1 MLSMQTVAACGT
13 KPRAWLRSIAKG
25 GDDVR
30 TMDDATFERLRDE
43 WRALMRRF
51 ARMGHESPYARAG
64 ISPLG
69 TEVLI
74 AIGALERAGEVA
86 RPSVVAKRV
95 GTTPSS
101 LSQALKSLEEKG
113 LLERRRLAGDSRG
126 VALALTEAG
135 RGLARCGLGGRD
147 ARLRALFDHLGA
159 EDVAEF
165 MRIARTMQEFYR
177 ASADVLASDAP
188 SARGVAP
195 AGGAA
200 LEPGEALPQDDATSP
215 AIERAAD
222 VTAAAP
228 FCSAAWK
235 ERKEREER
243 GKPCA

>member
-1 MLSMQTVAACGT
+1 MACGA
-13 KPRAWLRSIAKG
+13 KPHAWLRSIVKG

-74 AIGALERAGEVA
+74 AIGALERAAEVA

-165 MRIARTMQEFYR
+165 MRVARTSSHRMPRRRVGWLLLAARPWSR
-177 ASADVLASDAP
+177 ARRCPKTTRRRLRL
-188 SARGVAP
+188 SARR
-195 AGGAA
+195 
-200 LEPGEALPQDDATSP
+200 T
-215 AIERAAD
+215 
-222 VTAAAP
+222 
-228 FCSAAWK
+228 
-235 ERKEREER
+235 
-243 GKPCA
+243 